1 MTAPG
6 GNSIVRHVAL
16 MEGALPLAAWYG
28 QPMSPA
34 EAADLLR
41 EAHQRLQRSHARG
54 RACFACGLQALI
66 ARYWLGRDVEGDYRT
81 LMATA
86 PGERELAL
94 ADLVYGQLLMSR
106 KRADAMTH
114 LNDGF
119 ARAVHELGAREYFEV
134 LHRHELLAYLPPMAT
149 GTVPPQGLDALL
161 AEAGVIRRLQG
172 ERATQGTAGADRD
185 DTVG

>member
-6 GNSIVRHVAL
+6 VSSIVRHVAL
-16 MEGALPLAAWYG
+16 MEGPLPLAAWYG
-28 QPMSPA
+28 QPMSFM
-34 EAADLLR
+34 EAAELLR
-41 EAHQRLQRSHARG
+41 EANQRLQQSHAQGRG
-54 RACFACGLQALI
+54 CFACRLQALI

-86 PGERELAL
+86 PGERERAL

-106 KRADAMTH
+106 KHADAIAH

-119 ARAVHELGAREYFEV
+119 ARAVHQLAARDYFEV
-134 LHRHELLAYLPPMAT
+134 LRRHELLAYLPPMAT
-149 GTVPPQGLDALL
+149 GTAPPQGLDALL

-172 ERATQGTAGADRD
+172 ERAPPGTAGADRD
-185 DTVG
+185 DIVG